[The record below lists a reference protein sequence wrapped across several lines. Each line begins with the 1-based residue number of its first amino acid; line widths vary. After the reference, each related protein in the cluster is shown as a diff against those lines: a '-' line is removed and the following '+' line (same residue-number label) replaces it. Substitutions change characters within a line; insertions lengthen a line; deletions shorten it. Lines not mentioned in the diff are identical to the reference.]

1 MHFHD
6 HGVDIIELMLVF
18 ITKYPQLLHLSV
30 SHINIT
36 VNQIVK
42 VVDSHIKFAE
52 DIYNSIHFATYRQA
66 IVPYTGINAK
76 KIIYPLLS
84 HLPSLAFS

>member
-36 VNQIVK
+36 VNQIENVI
-42 VVDSHIKFAE
+42 DSHIKLVE
-52 DIYNSIHFATYRQA
+52 DIYNSIISTSYGLP
-66 IVPYTGINAK
+66 IVHYTGINAK
-76 KIIYPLLS
+76 KVIYPLL
-84 HLPSLAFS
+84 